1 MEEVEGNGD
10 EGVLAGCKE
19 REKGGKVE
27 KEKKLKKEEDEK
39 EEKKE
44 KKEEGE
50 RYKRK

>member
-27 KEKKLKKEEDEK
+27 KEKKIEK
-39 EEKKE
+39 RGRWEGG
-44 KKEEGE
+44 EEGE
-50 RYKRK
+50 EGRRRKI